1 MLSTVTMV
9 LTVIGAVSLLVSG
22 ISIMNIML
30 ISVNERTNEIGIKKS
45 IGASRKDI
53 MFDFLTESVIIS
65 IVGALTGIITA
76 QFLCMI
82 MSYLSGY
89 TLSLQYSVILY
100 TVTVSAGLGIAF
112 GIIPAYKASFY
123 DPVEALRR

>member
-1 MLSTVTMV
+1 
-9 LTVIGAVSLLVSG
+9 
-22 ISIMNIML
+22 
-30 ISVNERTNEIGIKKS
+30 
-45 IGASRKDI
+45 